1 MFEKE
6 TSPAIERVPI
16 SPPHLLRIVALSRQP
31 DLHGECTYGRLS
43 RTSYEK
49 RGLAA
54 SQAFPPKKKER
65 ERERER
71 ERREE
76 GKKKRGGGSNS
87 RARARVY
94 ACVLFIANSI
104 HTDELHRNAPPIVRP
119 PLDLDSH
126 PVQVNLPRRSFY
138 WKRVR
143 ITPMAFR
150 SFHASFG
157 VDHRLRG
164 NKMGSV

>member
-71 ERREE
+71 KI
-76 GKKKRGGGSNS
+76 KKAGG
-87 RARARVY
+87 
-94 ACVLFIANSI
+94 LM
-104 HTDELHRNAPPIVRP
+104 DDVRSTR
-119 PLDLDSH
+119 DIS
-126 PVQVNLPRRSFY
+126 
-138 WKRVR
+138 
-143 ITPMAFR
+143 
-150 SFHASFG
+150 ASLCPS
-157 VDHRLRG
+157 VD
-164 NKMGSV
+164 K

>member
-65 ERERER
+65 ERERGGKKGR
-71 ERREE
+71 KREE
-76 GKKKRGGGSNS
+76 EGRT